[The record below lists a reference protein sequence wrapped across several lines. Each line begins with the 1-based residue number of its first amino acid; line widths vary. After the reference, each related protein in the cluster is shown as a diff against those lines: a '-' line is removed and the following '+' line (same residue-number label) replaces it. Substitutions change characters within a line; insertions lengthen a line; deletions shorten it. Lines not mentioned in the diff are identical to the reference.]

1 MANVVVVDDEVALL
15 RLVVAILERGGH
27 VVKSFQRPQDALL
40 YLSQERPNA
49 IIADVGMPSM
59 TGLEFCERVR
69 QMPHLHTTPFLFL
82 TALSDRPNM
91 RAGMNAGADDYLIK
105 PFTPQEILEALEVR
119 LKRAALQQIAV
130 APNEQNVLS
139 ARALGGV
146 QVTYRGQEIGWAS
159 KKAAEF
165 FFYLLEHPNGVTTWE
180 SAEALWRDKDES
192 RAASVFHTTLHRLRK
207 TLGENV
213 VYTKN
218 RRYYLNPELEVA
230 FDVLDYQ
237 NFVQQ
242 AEQAPSEVL
251 YARAIELYGGAYMS
265 GCDSS
270 WCEDK
275 REMLHA
281 THLSLLLEASHFAVR
296 QNDLRRAAWYAHLAT
311 QHEPY
316 SDLAWTMLANHY
328 EALGDAQ
335 RSERAR
341 ARMHVWED

>member
-1 MANVVVVDDEVALL
+1 MANVVVVDDEAALL
-15 RLVVAILERGGH
+15 RLIVAILERGGH
-27 VVKSFQRPQDALL
+27 VVKSFQKPQEALA
-40 YLSQERPNA
+40 YLEQERPNA
-49 IIADVGMPSM
+49 IIADMGMPVM

-69 QMPHLHTTPFLFL
+69 QMPHLNITPFLFL

-105 PFTPQEILEALEVR
+105 PFTPQEILEALDVR
-119 LKRAALQQIAV
+119 LKRSALQQVVV
-130 APNEQNVLS
+130 APGEQNVLS
-139 ARALGGV
+139 AKALGGV

-165 FFYLLEHPNGVTTWE
+165 FFYLLEHPHGVTTWE

-207 TLGENV
+207 TLGEDV

-218 RRYYLNPELEVA
+218 RRYYLNTELVVA
-230 FDVLDYQ
+230 FDVREYQ
-237 NFVQQ
+237 DLVRQT
-242 AEQAPSEVL
+242 EQAPSETL
-251 YARAIELYGGAYMS
+251 YARTIALYGGEYMS

-281 THLSLLLEASHFAVR
+281 THLSLLLEASHFAAR
-296 QNDLRRAAWYAHLAT
+296 QTDLRRAAWYAHLAT

-316 SDLAWTMLANHY
+316 ADVAWTTLANHY
-328 EALGDAQ
+328 ETLGDQQ
-335 RSERAR
+335 RAERAR
-341 ARMHVWED
+341 ARTDAWED